1 MSDKYWI
8 DIKTKRDL
16 KLFLWKE
23 DIDLIIEKYRLSKGI
38 RKYNPNHIYGE
49 DCNLAALAINEA
61 FRIFYDNPDFLFA
74 CAYRLKKAKE
84 ALLPSKEF
92 SWFKRSNDACY
103 FAWAYIRVLSK
114 KNRFLENFGKNESFT
129 VYTGTPYRRFI
140 KIEYP
145 VDHRERIECIE
156 NFFDRSSMGLSS
168 KLSIMFNIRDEWNR
182 RSQLADMLP
191 LKKSEKEK
199 INWAWDYICKD
210 KANVIIGSIKRAQE
224 KIAKETNTHQTD
236 MPSEYIF
243 NEACKAGLQ
252 GYVHNPHFIS
262 LFRPSTTTEKYLALR
277 CIYICMYCYDNKFLS
292 RFKKAWESSAYRK
305 TKKKN
310 PTGRK
315 KSIIESEGQEYS
327 NVTDAESVSAA
338 IPSKA
343 EKHQEKSLAQT
354 IKEKP
359 IERTPSP
366 GIDAGGDKEVKDYS
380 ADNWHI
386 FPY

>member
-8 DIKTKRDL
+8 DIKTKRDH

-23 DIDLIIEKYRLSKGI
+23 NIDLISAKYRLSKGA

-61 FRIFYDNPDFLFA
+61 FRIFYNNPDSLFA

-103 FAWAYIRVLSK
+103 FAWVYVRVLSN
-114 KNRFLENFGKNESFT
+114 KNRFLENFGQNEYFT
-129 VYTGTPYRRFI
+129 VYADTPYRRFI

-156 NFFDRSSMGLSS
+156 NFFDRSSMELSS

-199 INWAWDYICKD
+199 ISWAWDYICKD
-210 KANVIIGSIKRAQE
+210 KANVIIGSIKRVQE
-224 KIAKETNTHQTD
+224 KIAKETSTHQTD

-243 NEACKAGLQ
+243 NEACRAGLQ
-252 GYVHNPHFIS
+252 GYIHNPHFIS

-277 CIYICMYCYDNKFLS
+277 CIYICMYCCDDKFLS
-292 RFKKAWESSAYRK
+292 RFKRAWESSVYRK
-305 TKKKN
+305 ERKKKSA
-310 PTGRK
+310 GRK
-315 KSIIESEGQEYS
+315 KSITESEKKEYS
-327 NVTDAESVSAA
+327 NVTDAMSVSAVM
-338 IPSKA
+338 PSTA
-343 EKHQEKSLAQT
+343 EKHPEELLTEENLNESPLSP
-354 IKEKP
+354 E
-359 IERTPSP
+359 IE
-366 GIDAGGDKEVKDYS
+366 AGGNKVVKVDP
-380 ADNWHI
+380 ADNWHL